1 MASTT
6 TTTPSNNA
14 CTYPK
19 PSQLA
24 TRSLLTTTTTT
35 TPQPSSTSQLGTP
48 DHAQDHTQAHPTDT
62 SANHPVPTSNT
73 TNHYAQAAAREAQ
86 PEAPGNLS
94 GTGTGTDRPGPGLL
108 DRQPSWSIRD
118 RRRQAHE
125 GLLEGNGGGVKV
137 GGQGQGGYSSTGQ

>member
-14 CTYPK
+14 YTYPK
-19 PSQLA
+19 PSQLP
-24 TRSLLTTTTTT
+24 TRSLLTTTTTSE
-35 TPQPSSTSQLGTP
+35 PSSTSRLGTQ
-48 DHAQDHTQAHPTDT
+48 DHAQDHTQDHPTDT
-62 SANHPVPTSNT
+62 SANRPVPTSNT

-94 GTGTGTDRPGPGLL
+94 SGTGTDRPGPGLL
-108 DRQPSWSIRD
+108 DRQPSWSLRD